1 MAKDDNIVQHNIRLN
16 LNNPNDLLLHQAI
29 LSANMEIYKSKNNYL
44 RKIAYRGVFG
54 DDNDIDDGS
63 ASVNPTRVAT
73 TKDLEQLEEKMQ
85 MWTRSMYM
93 QEILPYISALSVNK
107 GIVPGNAYME
117 ESKETEIDEA
127 VESAALAYFG
137 GV

>member
-29 LSANMEIYKSKNNYL
+29 LSASMEIYKSKNNYL

-54 DDNDIDDGS
+54 DDSDIDDGNVG
-63 ASVNPTRVAT
+63 VNPTRVAT

-85 MWTRSMYM
+85 MWTRSLCM
-93 QEILPYISALSVNK
+93 QEIFPYIGILSANK
-107 GIVPGNAYME
+107 GTVPGNACVE
-117 ESKETEIDEA
+117 TSKEPEIDEA
-127 VESAALAYFG
+127 LESAALAYFG
-137 GV
+137 GD

>member
-29 LSANMEIYKSKNNYL
+29 LSASMEIYKSKNNYL
-44 RKIAYRGVFG
+44 RKIEYRGVFG
-54 DDNDIDDGS
+54 DESDIDDGTIG
-63 ASVNPTRVAT
+63 ATPTRVAT

-85 MWTRSMYM
+85 MWTRSMCM
-93 QEILPYISALSVNK
+93 QEIFPYIGILSANK
-107 GIVPGNAYME
+107 GAVSEKANVDSST
-117 ESKETEIDEA
+117 ESEIDEA
-127 VESAALAYFG
+127 VENAALAYFG